1 MSISDVFSPSD
12 IKHLPQ
18 AVLDIKTLGGR
29 DYSSNGSSTP
39 YLQFVIPASLGFF
52 SAEQLTLNY
61 DFTYTD
67 TTSTG
72 LGIAVKSVRK
82 VSPQDNQGQGGLIH
96 SIKIYSDQDGV
107 LLETL
112 DNYETLN
119 AAYISHAV
127 GADKFEQSGNAK
139 KMSIIEG
146 YVRDDDELSP
156 YYSPNALPQSPLSL
170 VGSTQRQY
178 LTQKICLA
186 LRHSALLGGKQVVPV
201 GALGGLRINIETQ
214 AAASFSCLREFDVK
228 KRVKFSSA
236 PANLRGMKITA
247 GVNDTITGVIG
258 AGAPFSATVD
268 AGNYLTSADLF
279 VAVQKA
285 FLAVTLGLGRG
296 TPTTGL
302 AETDP
307 AGGGGPFIYA
317 TTDTTA
323 APGDPIT
330 LSGTFISDFT
340 GSATLAMDV
349 AGTAVPMNGSTNIGS
364 WGLFTAISLLNSEFG
379 LCDPADLN
387 TVPFVVGQALTCT
400 DGAGN
405 AFTTP
410 VIKNISVD
418 AGLGEILI
426 TFNGFFNPAGGNPAV
441 GAGAFHSDAST
452 LTNIEYTM
460 TNVSLSVPV
469 VTPPPSYVVAMQKAM
484 ASEAGLNMDIKTF
497 ALQRGSSFQ
506 GESRSTIL
514 IPTVQTKV
522 KGVLSVPYVSQ
533 TGSFARFDLCNMVV
547 DSNIN
552 KYYWEY
558 FNVKNPQQSIDITR
572 LAVRGKISQELLW
585 ESDKSFASC
594 FDEAI
599 ETFQAYDDAYASKTW
614 FLGRALS
621 QFNGYMVGR
630 DANLQLVVEATSSA
644 GTIGVNLSWDNHLA
658 CMHTLNIKNDGVVL
672 LQ

>member
-1 MSISDVFSPSD
+1 MSDVFSPSD

-29 DYSSNGSSTP
+29 DYSSSGTSTP

-61 DFTYTD
+61 DFQYTD
-67 TTSTG
+67 TTNTG
-72 LGIAVKSVRK
+72 ITGIDSVRK
-82 VSPQDNQGQGGLIH
+82 VSPQDNQGQGGIIH

-107 LLETL
+107 LLETI

-127 GADKFEQSGNAK
+127 GADQFEQSGTAK
-139 KMSIIEG
+139 KMSITEG
-146 YVRDDDELSP
+146 YVRDDQELSP
-156 YYSPNALPQSPLSL
+156 YYTPNALPQTPLSL
-170 VGSTQRQY
+170 IPGASRKY

-186 LRHSALLGGKQVVPV
+186 LRHSALLGGKSVIPV

-214 AAASFSCLREFDVK
+214 PAASFSCLREFDVK
-228 KRVKFSSA
+228 RRVQFDSVKA
-236 PANLRGMKITA
+236 DTRGMLIVS
-247 GVNDTITGVIG
+247 GVNDGFSGAIG
-258 AGAPFSATVD
+258 AGAPIDATV
-268 AGNYLTSADLF
+268 APGVYLTSDDLF
-279 VAVQKA
+279 VAVQTA
-285 FLAVTLGLGRG
+285 FNTVVNGLGRG
-296 TPTTGL
+296 SVASISKTTS
-302 AETDP
+302 P
-307 AGGGGPFIYA
+307 GGGDYIYA
-317 TTDTTA
+317 TIDNTA
-323 APGDPIT
+323 ASPSVDPIT
-330 LSGTFISDFT
+330 LSGSFIQDFT
-340 GSATLAMDV
+340 GASTVVMSLG
-349 AGTAVPMNGSTNIGS
+349 GTAVPIDGASNIAS
-364 WGLFTAISLLNSEFG
+364 WGKPSGIYLLNTEFG

-387 TVPFVVGQALTCT
+387 TVPFVVGQQLTCT
-400 DGAGN
+400 DGGGTQFN
-405 AFTTP
+405 TP
-410 VIKNISVD
+410 PISNISVD
-418 AGLGEILI
+418 AGKILI
-426 TFNGFFNPAGGNPAV
+426 TFAGFFDPPGGNPAN
-441 GAGAFHSDAST
+441 GAGNFHSLQST
-452 LTNIEYTM
+452 LSNIEYTM
-460 TNVSLSVPV
+460 NNVSLSVPV
-469 VTPPPSYVVAMQKAM
+469 VTPPPSYIVAMQKAM

-506 GESRSTIL
+506 GESRSTVL

-533 TGSFARFDLCNMVV
+533 TGSFGRFDLCNMVI

-572 LAVRGKISQELLW
+572 LATQGKISQELLW

-599 ETFQAYDDAYASKTW
+599 ETFQAYDDAYESKTW

-644 GTIGVNLSWDNHLA
+644 GTIGVNISWDNHLA
-658 CMHTLNIKNDGVVL
+658 CMHTLNIKNDGVTL

>member
-1 MSISDVFSPSD
+1 MSDVFSPSD

-29 DYSSNGSSTP
+29 DYSSSGTSTP

-61 DFTYTD
+61 DFQYTD
-67 TTSTG
+67 TTNTG
-72 LGIAVKSVRK
+72 LVNVSSVRK
-82 VSPQDNQGQGGLIH
+82 VSPQDNQGQGGIIH

-107 LLETL
+107 LLETI

-127 GADKFEQSGNAK
+127 GADQFEQSGTAK
-139 KMSIIEG
+139 KMSITEG
-146 YVRDDDELSP
+146 YVRDDQELSP

-170 VGSTQRQY
+170 VSATSRKY

-214 AAASFSCLREFDVK
+214 PAASFSCLREFDVK
-228 KRVKFSSA
+228 RRVQFDSA
-236 PANLRGMKITA
+236 QGGLDQGILITA
-247 GVNDTITGVIG
+247 GVNDTITGTIAPG
-258 AGAPFSATVD
+258 AGQSATIP
-268 AGNYLTSADLF
+268 AGAYLTSASLF
-279 VAVQKA
+279 TAVQTA
-285 FLAVTLGLGRG
+285 FNTITTALGRAP
-296 TPTTGL
+296 PTTGL
-302 AETDP
+302 SETTAP
-307 AGGGGPFIYA
+307 GGGPYIYGA
-317 TTDTTA
+317 LDTTA
-323 APGDPIT
+323 SGPGINPIVLT
-330 LSGTFISDFT
+330 GNFIQDFT
-340 GSATLAMDV
+340 GSASVSITL
-349 AGTAVPMNGSTNIGS
+349 GGGSVPIDGASNIAS
-364 WGLFTAISLLNSEFG
+364 WGLPSAIFLVNSEFN
-379 LCDPADLN
+379 LCDPTDLN
-387 TVPFVVGQALTCT
+387 SVPFVVGQQLTCT

-405 AFTTP
+405 PFNTP
-410 VIKNISVD
+410 VINNISVSGGKILISF
-418 AGLGEILI
+418 AGL
-426 TFNGFFNPAGGNPAV
+426 FNPAGGNPAN
-441 GAGAFHSDAST
+441 GAGAFHSLQSSLA
-452 LTNIEYTM
+452 NIEYTM
-460 TNVSLSVPV
+460 KNVSLSVPV

-506 GESRSTIL
+506 GESRSTVL

-533 TGSFARFDLCNMVV
+533 TGSFGRFDLCNMVIS
-547 DSNIN
+547 SNIN

-572 LAVRGKISQELLW
+572 LATQGKISQELLF
-585 ESDKSFASC
+585 ESDKSFGSC

-599 ETFQAYDDAYASKTW
+599 ETFQAYDDAYESKTW

-630 DANLQLVVEATSSA
+630 DANLQLVVEATSSV
-644 GTIGVNLSWDNHLA
+644 GTIGVNISWDNHLA
-658 CMHTLNIKNDGVVL
+658 CMHTLNIKNDGVTL